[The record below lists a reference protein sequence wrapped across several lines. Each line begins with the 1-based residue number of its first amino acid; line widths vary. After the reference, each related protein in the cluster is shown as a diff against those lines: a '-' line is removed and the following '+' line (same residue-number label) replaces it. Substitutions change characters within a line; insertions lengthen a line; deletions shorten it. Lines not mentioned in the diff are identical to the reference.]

1 MKKAGYDLSYA
12 LVDTKLALGVI
23 AVLVALMAQF
33 WPGTDK
39 NSPYVLGPCV
49 AGYFI
54 LTSLVWAIQV
64 LIQKDAIA
72 YTKGHPGNPGIVLRS
87 KMPRYGDQYTLRACM
102 KDDSGL
108 AMESSSTQYVG
119 TFFNEDA
126 VVQIDSIVAMV
137 NEVLHQLDAPSESSN
152 DNKKEM

>member
-1 MKKAGYDLSYA
+1 MTQLTSQYVG
-12 LVDTKLALGVI
+12 I
-23 AVLVALMAQF
+23 IIRHECRVLVALLGQF
-33 WPGTDK
+33 WPGKDK
-39 NSPYVLGPCV
+39 SSPYVLGPCV

-54 LTSLVWAIQV
+54 LTGVVWGIQV

-72 YTKGHPGNPGIVLRS
+72 YTKGHPGNPRIVLRS

-108 AMESSSTQYVG
+108 MAESSSTQYIG
-119 TFFNEDA
+119 TFFNQDA
-126 VVQIDSIVAMV
+126 EVQVDSIVALV
-137 NEVLHQLDAPSESSN
+137 NDVLHQLDDPSESSN